1 MMQPDVAISVQ
12 GVSKTFFVGKNDF
25 VRALKDINFEI
36 AEGEFIVL
44 LGPSGCGKTTLLR
57 IMGRLE
63 SATEGRIA
71 TMAPSQ
77 SNQSELG
84 FVFQDATLMP
94 WRSALRNVE
103 LPLEIGGVDRRER
116 RDRAQKLLELVG
128 LVGFEKKLPNQLS
141 GGMRQRV
148 SIARALAHDPPV
160 LLMDEPFGALDAQTR
175 DQMNIELQRI
185 WLESGKTVVFVTHS
199 VEEAVF
205 LADRIVLLDTH
216 PGRIHSIT
224 SVTFERPRRNSVKDT
239 PEFRRIVAET
249 RRAIGEVGA
258 GDDDLS

>member
-1 MMQPDVAISVQ
+1 MSASEVVISVQ
-12 GVSKTFFVGKNDF
+12 SVSKTFFVGKNDF
-25 VRALKDINFEI
+25 VRALRDVNFDIKR
-36 AEGEFIVL
+36 GEFIVL

-71 TMAPSQ
+71 TTAPSQ
-77 SNQSELG
+77 GQQSDLG

-103 LPLEIGGVDRRER
+103 LPLEIGGVDRRTR
-116 RDRAQKLLELVG
+116 RDRAQELLQLVG
-128 LVGFEKKLPNQLS
+128 LVGFEKKLPKQLS

-175 DQMNIELQRI
+175 DQMNVELQRI

-205 LADRIVLLDTH
+205 LADRIVLLDTK

-224 SVTFERPRRNSVKDT
+224 QVTFERPRQNSVKDSE
-239 PEFRRIVAET
+239 EFRRIVSDI
-249 RRAIGEVGA
+249 RSAIGAVGA
-258 GDDDLS
+258 GDDDVE